1 VTLQG
6 LPAAAYLPGRAGG
19 QGVGVLSRGR
29 PTPGGVGEHRAL
41 PDDMAERLLG
51 LPGAVSLHPDDTG
64 ARDFADTAEI
74 VRGLERVVSVDTAVA
89 HLAAAMGK
97 PTWILLPAVGTDWRW
112 LRDRRDSPWYPS
124 AELFRQQR
132 PGDWEPLLAEVERRL
147 APRP

>member
-1 VTLQG
+1 
-6 LPAAAYLPGRAGG
+6 
-19 QGVGVLSRGR
+19 
-29 PTPGGVGEHRAL
+29 
-41 PDDMAERLLG
+41 MAERLLA

-64 ARDFADTAEI
+64 ARDFAETAEI
-74 VRGLERVVSVDTAVA
+74 VRGLARVVSVDTAVA

-132 PGDWEPLLAEVERRL
+132 PGEWEPLLAEIERRL
-147 APRP
+147 AA